1 MIPTRAGVPTPV
13 VEDNRTVALVD
24 NLRAET
30 RLLASLT
37 GVLEDQ
43 RTGVAQ
49 DDLGAVNDSV
59 HGAHRILLTLKE
71 ARRERRSLLE
81 LLIGNPDV
89 TLNEMGEAFGTQMT
103 PELQLAGADL
113 QAAAGR
119 LAEQVKLSRQV
130 LHGAIRAGDEFI
142 RSLYGV
148 STRKPIYEPSVTAD
162 DGTVGSGLL
171 INRQI

>member
-1 MIPTRAGVPTPV
+1 MIPARAGVPTPEV
-13 VEDNRTVALVD
+13 ADGRTVALVD

-30 RLLASLT
+30 RLLESLT

-43 RTGVAQ
+43 RAGVAE

-71 ARRERRSLLE
+71 ARRQRRSLLE
-81 LLIGNPDV
+81 LLVGNPEV
-89 TLNEMGEAFGTQMT
+89 TLKEMGEVFGAQMT
-103 PELQLAGADL
+103 PELKLAGADL

-119 LAEQVKLSRQV
+119 LAEQVHLSRQI

>member
-1 MIPTRAGVPTPV
+1 MIPARAGGPPSEVT
-13 VEDNRTVALVD
+13 DGHTGALAE

-30 RLLASLT
+30 RLLTSLT

-43 RTGVAQ
+43 RAGVAT
-49 DDLGAVNDSV
+49 DDLGAVNESV

-71 ARRERRSLLE
+71 ARRQRRNLLE

-89 TLNEMGEAFGTQMT
+89 TLEEMGEVFGAKMT
-103 PELQLAGADL
+103 PELQLAGAEL
-113 QAAAGR
+113 QEAAGR
-119 LAEQVKLSRQV
+119 LAEQVRLSRQI
-130 LHGAIRAGDEFI
+130 LQGAIRAGDEFI

-162 DGTVGSGLL
+162 AGTVGSGLL